1 MIRQVLIAVVLA
13 LLAACQQGPLA
24 LEAEIV
30 ARHPHDP
37 EAFTQG
43 LVYVDGRL
51 YESTGLYGASSLR
64 EVVPETGEVL
74 RAVRLDQRFFG
85 EGLAFVD
92 RPEGGRL
99 VQLTWRSGE
108 GFVYDA
114 DTFELIDTLDYDT
127 EGWGLCWDGE
137 ALWMSDGSATLYRRD
152 VETFEILDTVQV
164 VDEGEPV
171 TRLNELECVG
181 DDIYANVWQTETIV
195 RVAKGSGRVR
205 AVIDA
210 GGLLSVEERAALPA
224 DAVLNGIAYDP
235 ASERF
240 WLTGKL
246 WPELFEV
253 EFAPRATAP

>member
-1 MIRQVLIAVVLA
+1 MRHALMAAVLA
-13 LLAACQQGPLA
+13 LLAACQQSPA
-24 LEAEIV
+24 VLEPEIV
-30 ARHPHDP
+30 ARYPHDP
-37 EAFTQG
+37 QAFTQG
-43 LVYVDGRL
+43 LVYVGGRF

-74 RAVRLDQRFFG
+74 RTVPLDQRYFG

-92 RPEGGRL
+92 GPQDDRL

-108 GFVYDA
+108 ALVYDA
-114 DTFELIDTLDYDT
+114 DTFERIDTFDYDM

-137 ALWMSDGSATLYRRD
+137 ALWMSDGSAALYRRD
-152 VETFEILDTVQV
+152 PATFEILDTVQV
-164 VDEGEPV
+164 TDEGEPL

-181 DDIYANVWQTETIV
+181 DDIYANVWQTDTIV
-195 RVAKGSGRVR
+195 RIDKRSGRVR
-205 AVIDA
+205 ARIDA
-210 GGLLSVEERAALPA
+210 SDLLSQEERVALPA

-235 ASERF
+235 VSERF

-253 EFAPRATAP
+253 EFAPRTPAP